1 MLIRV
6 HHPKPG
12 CLVPDAEAMLLAL
25 RGGFILRPSY
35 LALPLIFVSS
45 CCALAQEGLTT
56 ASVTGRVLDPTG
68 AAIPHVTVNALQL
81 ATNQAYSAQTDG
93 QGRFR
98 LPYLPVGQYRIHTQT
113 SGFAETTRDVK
124 LTVGSAYDVTLQLVM
139 SARNSSVQVNA
150 DSPVLEVD
158 RSQTGETVEQ
168 AEIQNLPFEGRNY
181 LDLALLLPGVSPTNT
196 ASTQTLAETSE
207 VPGQGYSIN
216 SQRNFSNSFIV
227 DGVSDNDDAAG
238 VAGNLFSLD
247 VVQEFQVVT
256 SGGQA
261 EFGRA
266 LGGYFNI
273 ITRSGTNQV
282 HGTAYGFLRNQRL
295 NADNALSGTRLPLT
309 QGQYGASLSGPLK
322 KDKTFLFGN
331 FEEQRLRTNGIITV
345 TPANAA
351 AIDATLKLD
360 GYLAPLLPIGTGA
373 TTQYPNTLHTD
384 TVFLRG
390 DHRFSDK
397 DQFEARYSFY
407 QLSSLDARG
416 NGSLNEVSN
425 GTSVYD
431 TNHTIAVSNIATL
444 TPHTFNE
451 TRGQFIYDNLYAPDN
466 DQLGPAVTISGVA
479 TFGRFTGSPTGRL
492 NYLGEAVDNLV
503 LQRGSHTFKTGVD
516 FLVNDDTITFPMS
529 IRGAYTF
536 GASSVTAGG
545 VTTNYTALQNFQR
558 GVYNTQ
564 GYTQNFGNPVVEQT
578 NPNVGF
584 YAQDEYKIS
593 PAFTL
598 NLGVRYDLEFL
609 QTITTDTNNVSP
621 RVGFAWSP
629 YRDRKTVVRGSY
641 GLFYDRVPL
650 RPLANAL
657 LSAHNTT
664 DPNQAALLSYTF
676 SPGQAGAPTFP
687 NVAVTPP
694 ANAVENFS
702 LVQRNIQ
709 NPYSQQVSLGVEQ
722 QVFDKTTLG
731 LSYQHVRGEHL
742 IGSLNTNIN
751 IDGTR
756 PDPTRGNIKPY
767 TSAFDSYF
775 DGLEIS
781 FQQRPV
787 PWGSARLSYT
797 YSKAID
803 NISEFFFSAPINN
816 FNLREDRSRAD
827 DDQRHRVVFDAIL
840 TSSTKQA
847 NSFADHLTHGWR
859 LGGILQY
866 YSRLPFNVTTGAN
879 TKQATS
885 QRPCAVGFSLSANG
899 GLNPCTEGLAGAVIG
914 RNAGTGFDF
923 FSLNARLSRTFALT
937 GRFHLEGMAE
947 AFNSLNHRNQMIP
960 NGTFGTGTYPAAP
973 TSTFGQATAVGDP
986 RSVQFGARLSF

>member
-1 MLIRV
+1 M
-6 HHPKPG
+6 
-12 CLVPDAEAMLLAL
+12 
-25 RGGFILRPSY
+25 LRPSY
-35 LALPLIFVSS
+35 LALPLMVFSS

-56 ASVTGRVLDPTG
+56 ASVTGRVLDPSG
-68 AAIPHVTVNALQL
+68 AVVPHVTVNALQI
-81 ATNQAYSAQTDG
+81 ATNQAYSAQTDA

-98 LPYLPVGQYRIHTQT
+98 LPYLPVGQYRLRTQT
-113 SGFAETTRDVK
+113 PGFAETVRDVQ
-124 LTVGSAYDVTLQLVM
+124 LTVGSAFDVTLQLAI
-139 SARNSSVQVNA
+139 SASNSSVQVNA
-150 DSPVLEVD
+150 ESPVLEVD
-158 RSQTGETVEQ
+158 RSQIGETVQQ
-168 AEIQNLPFEGRNY
+168 AEVQNLPFEGRNY

-207 VPGQGYSIN
+207 VPGQGYSVN

-238 VAGNLFSLD
+238 VAGNVFSLD
-247 VVQEFQVVT
+247 VVREFQVVT

-273 ITRSGTNQV
+273 ITKSGTNQA

-295 NADNALSGTRLPLT
+295 NADNALSRNKLPLT

-322 KDKTFLFGN
+322 RDKTFLFGN

-351 AIDATLKLD
+351 AIDAKLTAV

-373 TTQYPNTLHTD
+373 TTQYPTTLHTD

-390 DHRFSDK
+390 DHRFSEK

-407 QLSSLDARG
+407 KLSSLNARG

-444 TPHTFNE
+444 TPRTFNE
-451 TRGQFIYDNLYAPDN
+451 TRGQFIYDSLNAPDN

-492 NYLGEAVDNLV
+492 NYLGEVVDNLV
-503 LQRGSHTFKTGVD
+503 LQRGAHTFKTGVD
-516 FLVNDDTITFPMS
+516 FLYNDDTITFPMS

-536 GASSVTAGG
+536 SSLANFLAG
-545 VTTNYTALQNFQR
+545 T
-558 GVYNTQ
+558 YNNQ

-584 YAQDEYKIS
+584 YAQDEWKIS

-609 QTITTDTNNVSP
+609 QTIATDTNNVSP
-621 RVGFAWSP
+621 RVGFAWAP
-629 YRDRKTVVRGSY
+629 YRDRRTVVRGSY
-641 GLFYDRVPL
+641 GLYYDRIPL

-702 LVQRNIQ
+702 TMQRNIQ
-709 NPYSQQVSLGVEQ
+709 TPYSQQISLGMEQ
-722 QVFDKTTLG
+722 QLFDKTTLG

-751 IDGTR
+751 VDGTR

-767 TSAFDSYF
+767 SSAFDSYF
-775 DGLEIS
+775 NGLEVS
-781 FQQRPV
+781 VQQRPV
-787 PWGSARLSYT
+787 SWGSARLSYT

-803 NISEFFFSAPINN
+803 NISEFFFSTPINN
-816 FNLREDRSRAD
+816 FNLRQDRSRAD
-827 DDQRHRVVFDAIL
+827 DDQRHRVVFDAVL

-847 NSFADHLTHGWR
+847 NGFADHLTHGWR

-866 YSRLPFNVTTGAN
+866 YSRLPFNITTGAN

-885 QRPCAVGFSLSANG
+885 QRPCAAGFSLTANG

-937 GRFHLEGMAE
+937 ERFHLEGMAE
-947 AFNSLNHRNQMIP
+947 AFNSLNRRNNMIP
-960 NGTFGTGTYPAAP
+960 NGTFGTGTYPTAQTA
-973 TSTFGQATAVGDP
+973 TFGQANAVGDP
-986 RSVQFGARLSF
+986 RSVQLAARLTF